1 MNSLLC
7 FIAVISF
14 VFSIFLGNSQALSD
28 AAISG
33 AGDAVQL
40 TLRLAGGLCF
50 WSGIM
55 RLAEKAGIC
64 DLLSRLLSPILRL
77 VFPHLDIK
85 GKAARLISMNMS
97 ANLLGLGN
105 AATPFGIAAMRE
117 LHMLNHQSSRPSDH
131 MVSFAVINSASIQLL
146 PTTLA
151 VLRSSYGCADPM
163 NILPAT
169 VCCSALSLAV
179 GLLFARII
187 PLFKRKAKK

>member
-14 VFSIFLGNSQALSD
+14 VFALFSGNAQGLSN

-33 AGDAVQL
+33 AGEAVEL

-55 RLAEKAGIC
+55 RLAQRSGIC

-77 VFPHLDIK
+77 VFPHLNIK
-85 GKAARLISMNMS
+85 GDAARLISMNIS

-117 LHMLNHQSSRPSDH
+117 LHIQNHQSSRPSDY
-131 MVSFAVINSASIQLL
+131 MVTFAVINSASIQLL

-151 VLRSSYGCADPM
+151 VLRSSYGCENPM

-169 VCCSALSLAV
+169 ILCSALSLAV
-179 GLLFARII
+179 GLFFARII
-187 PLFKRKAKK
+187 PYIKRKKTK

>member
-64 DLLSRLLSPILRL
+64 DLLSRLLSPLLRL
-77 VFPHLDIK
+77 IFPHLDIK

-117 LHMLNHQSSRPSDH
+117 LHMLNHQSGRPSDH

-169 VCCSALSLAV
+169 VCCSVLSLAV

>member
-187 PLFKRKAKK
+187 PLFKRRAKK

>member
-7 FIAVISF
+7 FIAVIAF
-14 VFSIFLGNSQALSD
+14 VFACFSGNSQALSD

-55 RLAEKAGIC
+55 RLAERSGIC
-64 DLLSRLLSPILRL
+64 DLIAKLLSPILRL
-77 VFPHLDIK
+77 VFPSLPIK

-117 LHMLNHQSSRPSDH
+117 LHMQNHQSNCPSDH

-151 VLRSSYGCADPM
+151 VLRASYGCADPM

-187 PLFKRKAKK
+187 PLFRGKAKK